1 MGVSIRPLN
10 RIAGSWQPP
19 HHFDGFTPATSCMYS
34 MLLRYHWLLNDEKWC
49 AEPYHWW

>member
-19 HHFDGFTPATSCMYS
+19 HHLDGFTPATSCMYS

-49 AEPYHWW
+49 AEPYHW